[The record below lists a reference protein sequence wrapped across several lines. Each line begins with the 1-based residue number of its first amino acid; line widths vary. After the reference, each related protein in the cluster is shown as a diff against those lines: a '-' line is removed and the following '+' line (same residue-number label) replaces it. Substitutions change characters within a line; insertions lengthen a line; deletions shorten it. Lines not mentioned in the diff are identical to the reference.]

1 MDTVLLSAL
10 DNHPLTSKSSS
21 KDYRARPVLLCKG
34 FLTVAKTSQGIWIS
48 VVSPLLM
55 SGSCVSK
62 ETGINGTTRNALL
75 GAKWH

>member
-1 MDTVLLSAL
+1 MNVVLLSVL
-10 DNHPLTSKSSS
+10 DNHPLNSKSSS

-55 SGSCVSK
+55 SSSCVSK
-62 ETGINGTTRNALL
+62 NTGINGIIRNALS